1 MAYDF
6 QRRTGFASSDTSHSA
21 PTASP
26 FGDQDA
32 AELFRAVFGEDLGY
46 RKRQQGAGGSS
57 VTTHEGPML
66 VRLLTAFRRNPWT
79 LVTALSVLSSFVSI
93 FESLCA
99 IFGEQRLQAA
109 GLILVTGGVFMSFCP
124 PSRRREV
131 AMAGFALLLVCG
143 AVF

>member
-1 MAYDF
+1 MIDKLS
-6 QRRTGFASSDTSHSA
+6 RFATSGGDAPSA
-21 PTASP
+21 PSSA

-46 RKRQQGAGGSS
+46 RKRNASGAGGGA
-57 VTTHEGPML
+57 VTEHEGPMV